1 MREREEGKE
10 GGRKEVGGKEGGR
23 RREESRKGGHW
34 KRESENPL
42 VETLSIYSSL
52 MQSGYKSAC
61 IVTCT
66 CMWSSGMAVTVSVV
80 SSCRSGLP
88 VRTELKETSVMHRLW
103 SSLMPVTI
111 R

>member
-1 MREREEGKE
+1 MGGGEKEVGKE
-10 GGRKEVGGKEGGR
+10 GIG
-23 RREESRKGGHW
+23 
-34 KRESENPL
+34 KRETGKPL

-52 MQSGYKSAC
+52 IQSGYKS
-61 IVTCT
+61 VVT
-66 CMWSSGMAVTVSVV
+66 CMWSPGMAVIVSVV

-88 VRTELKETSVMHRLW
+88 VRTELKETSVIHRLW